1 MGEAGRSDADDVRVT
16 PARGWFRGE
25 KASPEPVTGDR
36 RVAAAENLEWTIS
49 KNTQETRFVLSN
61 LPPIHHW
68 STAYCGARHL
78 EHREQATSPQSLF
91 NPLRRLQVA
100 AVGEISSKFGDE
112 NTREYAN
119 PKMVPLA
126 QNLSKIVKIQ
136 PRVTISDNDFLT
148 DKEKCR
154 RAPPSERMGPNSP
167 SSPVYDPMEIVRDR
181 IDPRELQ
188 ILCRLLAFR
197 TPCQRSKTQRHPL
210 CPAPCFPAPS
220 ANLFGGCR
228 SIGLDFVWSDV
239 QEALEQEGMGDSAA
253 RSLP

>member
-1 MGEAGRSDADDVRVT
+1 MGTAAGGVTCCVAEGHRRCDPPSERNRPLFERGGPDPPMNLRSD
-16 PARGWFRGE
+16 
-25 KASPEPVTGDR
+25 
-36 RVAAAENLEWTIS
+36 
-49 KNTQETRFVLSN
+49 
-61 LPPIHHW
+61 
-68 STAYCGARHL
+68 
-78 EHREQATSPQSLF
+78 
-91 NPLRRLQVA
+91 
-100 AVGEISSKFGDE
+100 
-112 NTREYAN
+112 
-119 PKMVPLA
+119 
-126 QNLSKIVKIQ
+126 
-136 PRVTISDNDFLT
+136 DFLT